1 MRNIPSDLLLCF
13 SLVVGFN
20 LSNGFISSPS
30 REYSFPSLLK
40 SSKDPNEFA
49 KSMSSQAIDQMKNL
63 KPGDIDNMLQ
73 EFENMNPIQKNAL
86 KAMNMD
92 PAMMKKTM
100 EMMRDNPSMVAQAQK
115 VMETMSPD
123 ELLEQSRMAQEQLSK
138 MAPEDLES
146 VNKAIKN
153 SNDAID
159 ATVDDEGDKSME
171 TGPGSSSDSEVID
184 AMFRVG
190 CLMSDPPTTDVTLEG
205 FYSLPVIQLL
215 SGDREFDLSMR
226 ELKECWAD
234 GSLGAERVDRVGF
247 ERVWKEVKEYFEDDI
262 MQEARKEAS
271 KKISFKKKRRD
282 GSTTTTI
289 GDNMSKKELEEVNDL
304 VKNLSSNEVGSVL
317 DTMEEMDPA
326 SEARLKSM
334 GVDPK
339 LMKETATM
347 LKDNPQLR
355 EQAKQMMQ
363 NMSPEDMLKASQ
375 QAQEQMSNMSEA
387 DVKKAIE
394 QLKNPPPTV

>member
-1 MRNIPSDLLLCF
+1 
-13 SLVVGFN
+13 
-20 LSNGFISSPS
+20 
-30 REYSFPSLLK
+30 
-40 SSKDPNEFA
+40 
-49 KSMSSQAIDQMKNL
+49 
-63 KPGDIDNMLQ
+63 
-73 EFENMNPIQKNAL
+73 MNPIQKNAL

-92 PAMMKKTM
+92 PDMMKKTM

-159 ATVDDEGDKSME
+159 ATVNDEGDKPME
-171 TGPGSSSDSEVID
+171 TGPGSSSDSKVID
-184 AMFRVG
+184 AMFQVG
-190 CLMSDPPTTDVTLEG
+190 CMMSDPPTTGVTLEG

-234 GSLGAERVDRVGF
+234 GSLGAQRVDRVGF

-271 KKISFKKKRRD
+271 KKISKKKRRG

-289 GDNMSKKELEEVNDL
+289 GDNMSKKDLEEVNDV

-317 DTMEEMDPA
+317 DTMEEMDSA
-326 SEARLKSM
+326 QEARLKSM
-334 GVDPK
+334 GVDPN
-339 LMKETATM
+339 LMKQTATM

-363 NMSPEDMLKASQ
+363 NMTPEDMLKASQ

-387 DVKKAIE
+387 DVKKALD
-394 QLKNPPPTV
+394 QLKNPPTTV